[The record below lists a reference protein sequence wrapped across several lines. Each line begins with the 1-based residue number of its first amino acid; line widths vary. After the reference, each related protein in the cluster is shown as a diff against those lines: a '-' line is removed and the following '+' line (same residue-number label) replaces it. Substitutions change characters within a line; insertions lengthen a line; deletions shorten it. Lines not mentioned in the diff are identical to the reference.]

1 VVVVT
6 ARGGFGY
13 NRYARMATTSTT
25 SASPPAHLA
34 ALSHFW
40 TREFAYYL
48 HEHRNPLNRLTH
60 MVGVPIIVITAV
72 LGLAWQSWPL
82 FIGGEIVGWAFQI
95 AGHRIEGNR
104 PALLK
109 RPISFLMGPLMVLV
123 EAAEHLG
130 LHFGFARRA
139 REAVGL

>member
-1 VVVVT
+1 MPKT
-6 ARGGFGY
+6 
-13 NRYARMATTSTT
+13 
-25 SASPPAHLA
+25 PAHID
-34 ALSHFW
+34 ALSDFW

-48 HEHRNPLNRLTH
+48 HEHRSPLNRLTH
-60 MVGVPIIVITAV
+60 MVGVPLLLATAV
-72 LGLAWQSWPL
+72 VGLWRQDWTMVVVGQL
-82 FIGGEIVGWAFQI
+82 VGWAFQI

-123 EAAEHLG
+123 EFAERLG
-130 LHFGFARRA
+130 LHFRFARRA

>member
-1 VVVVT
+1 
-6 ARGGFGY
+6 
-13 NRYARMATTSTT
+13 MAST
-25 SASPPAHLA
+25 PAHLD
-34 ALSHFW
+34 ALSGFW

-60 MVGVPIIVITAV
+60 MVGVPLLLVTAAV
-72 LGLAWQSWPL
+72 GLAQHNWALLIFGQV
-82 FIGGEIVGWAFQI
+82 IGWAFQI

-109 RPISFLMGPLMVLV
+109 RPISFVMGPQMLLV
-123 EAAEHLG
+123 EFAERLG

-139 REAVGL
+139 REAVGV